1 MLKNFIGMHLT
12 NLFRLV
18 ARWLKRTSNILAI
31 ATVVAVAILAGH
43 TASAQLAA
51 SEPSEALASLKTVA
65 VSEPPNLGEFVKDK
79 KAAIALG
86 KALFWDLQVGSN
98 GLQSCAS
105 CHFHAG
111 VDNRAKN
118 QLSPGLLRVTASGE
132 ADPDIT
138 FNAGGPNSVL
148 QPADYPFHK
157 LADPNNASSQVL
169 ADTNDVAGSQGV
181 VLAKFIDTVPGNS
194 AEEVEVVP
202 DPVFNVQGINVRQ
215 VTERNTPSTIN
226 AVFNFRNFW
235 DGRAQNEFNGV
246 NPFGS
251 RDQNAFVLKAPTRQS
266 ALQQVKV
273 SLKNSALASQAV
285 GPPLSS
291 VEESATG
298 RTFPEIGQKFDGI
311 TIKLLGLAVPLPR
324 DLGKKLRLLR
334 PLGKQL
340 VHRQDS
346 VLGSLS
352 LWPLRGLIQGSY
364 ENMIENAFYR
374 VWWDSQYIIKVDST
388 GGTRSFRQWW
398 GPLASDEY
406 SLMDYN
412 FSLFFGLAIQM
423 YESTLISNDSP
434 FDKFME
440 GNSNAL
446 TVQQKQGK
454 SLFEGKAGCINCHVG
469 AEFTG
474 ASVNHVQD
482 ERVDHLTL
490 AKGGEAVYDNGFN
503 NIGVRPTGED
513 LGLGAKDPFGHPLS
527 ESQLAQQGLFQSLL
541 NATPNDTVG
550 ADEHIASDGAFKTP
564 GLRNVEL
571 TAPYFHNGGQLTL
584 RQVVDFYNRGGDF
597 AENNLDNLDADIHPL
612 GLSEQEKTSLVA
624 FLVSL
629 TDERVR
635 YERAPFDH
643 PQLFITNGHPGDQ
656 NAVTNDGTGQATTT
670 LLELPAVGRNGTSVP
685 QPNFLGV
692 SSQLSPT
699 TITPP
704 SLRNPLEGSITE
716 QDCPPGSKPKFVSG
730 GYMCVTK

>member
-1 MLKNFIGMHLT
+1 MLKNFIGIHLT

-18 ARWLKRTSNILAI
+18 ARLLKRTSHIMAI

-43 TASAQLAA
+43 TASAQVAA

-65 VSEPPNLGEFVKDK
+65 VSEPPNLGEFVKNK
-79 KAAIALG
+79 KAAIVLG

-98 GLQSCAS
+98 GQQSCGS

-111 VDNRAKN
+111 VDSRNKN
-118 QLSPGLLRVTASGE
+118 QLSPGLLRVNASSGPN
-132 ADPDIT
+132 PDIT
-138 FNAGGPNSVL
+138 FNAGKGPNSVL
-148 QPADYPFHK
+148 VPADFPFHK
-157 LADPNNASSQVL
+157 LADPNNRLSQVQR
-169 ADTNDVAGSQGV
+169 DTNDVAGSQGV
-181 VLAKFIDTVPGNS
+181 TLTKFIDIVPGS
-194 AEEVEVVP
+194 AVDKVEVQP
-202 DPVFNVQGINVRQ
+202 DPVFNVKGTNVRQ

-226 AVFNFRNFW
+226 AVYNFRNFW

-251 RDQNAFVLKAPTRQS
+251 RDKDAFVLKAPTKQS
-266 ALQQVKV
+266 PLQQVKI

-291 VEESATG
+291 VEQSATG
-298 RTFPEIGQKFDGI
+298 RVLPDVGQKFDQ
-311 TIKLLGLAVPLPR
+311 IKVKKLPR
-324 DLGKKLRLLR
+324 ETGKKLKQLR
-334 PLGKQL
+334 PLGTQL
-340 VHRQDS
+340 VHPEDS

-352 LWPLRGLIQGSY
+352 RWPQPGLKDKSY
-364 ENMIENAFYR
+364 EKMVEDAFHR
-374 VWWDSQYIIKVDST
+374 QWWDSKQIIKVDAN
-388 GGTRSFRQWW
+388 GTRSFKQPQ
-398 GPLASDEY
+398 GALATDEFT
-406 SLMDYN
+406 LMDYN
-412 FSLFFGLAIQM
+412 FSLFFGLALQL

-434 FDKFME
+434 FDRFME
-440 GNSNAL
+440 GNTNAL

-454 SLFEGKAGCINCHVG
+454 NLFEGKAGCINCHVG

-490 AKGGEAVYDNGFN
+490 AKGGEAAYDNGFN
-503 NIGVRPTGED
+503 NIGVRPTWED
-513 LGLGAKDPFGHPLS
+513 LGVGGKDPFGNPLS
-527 ESQLAQQGLFQSLL
+527 EPRLAQQGLFQSLL
-541 NATPNDTVG
+541 NATPNIPVAANERIV
-550 ADEHIASDGAFKTP
+550 ADGTFKTP
-564 GLRNVEL
+564 GLRNIEL
-571 TAPYFHNGGQLTL
+571 TGPYFHNGGQATL

-597 AENNLDNLDADIHPL
+597 AENNIDNLDRGIRNL
-612 GLSEQEKTSLVA
+612 NLTEEQKTSLVL
-624 FLVSL
+624 FMKSL

-670 LLELPAVGRNGTSVP
+670 VIELPAVGANGTTTP

-692 SSQLSPT
+692 SPELST
-699 TITPP
+699 TKITPQSP
-704 SLRNPLEGSITE
+704 PASSKNPLEGSITE

-730 GYMCVTK
+730 GFMCVTK

>member
-1 MLKNFIGMHLT
+1 MLKNFIGTHLT
-12 NLFRLV
+12 NLFPLV
-18 ARWLKRTSNILAI
+18 ARWLKRTSNIMAI
-31 ATVVAVAILAGH
+31 ATLVAVAILAGH
-43 TASAQLAA
+43 TASAQIT
-51 SEPSEALASLKTVA
+51 PRPPNPLASLKTVA
-65 VSEPPNLGEFVKDK
+65 VSEPPNLGQFVKNK
-79 KAAIALG
+79 PAAIALG
-86 KALFWDLQVGSN
+86 KALFWDMQVGSD

-111 VDNRAKN
+111 VDTRAKN
-118 QLSPGLLRVTASGE
+118 QLSPGVLQVNASGE
-132 ADPDIT
+132 ANPDIT
-138 FNAGGPNSVL
+138 FNAGKGPNSVL
-148 QPADYPFHK
+148 QPADFPFHK
-157 LADPNNASSQVL
+157 LADPNNASSPVL
-169 ADTNDVAGSQGV
+169 AHTNDVAGSQGV
-181 VLAKFIDTVPGNS
+181 ILAKFIDTAPGNS
-194 AEEVEVVP
+194 ADEVEVVP
-202 DPVFNVQGINVRQ
+202 DPIFNVQGINVRQ

-226 AVFNFRNFW
+226 AVYNFRNFW

-246 NPFGS
+246 NPFGA
-251 RDQNAFVLKAPTRQS
+251 RDPDARVLKAPTRQS
-266 ALQQVKV
+266 PLQQVKV

-311 TIKLLGLAVPLPR
+311 NNINLLGVALPLPR
-324 DLGKKLRLLR
+324 NLGKKLRVLR

-352 LWPLRGLIQGSY
+352 LWPLRGLINGSY
-364 ENMIENAFYR
+364 GNMIENAFHR

-434 FDKFME
+434 FDRFMD

-446 TVQQKQGK
+446 TVQQKQGQAV
-454 SLFEGKAGCINCHVG
+454 FEQSCVFCHGG
-469 AEFTG
+469 AETTN
-474 ASVNHVQD
+474 ASVNNLEKLRLRRMNVGN
-482 ERVDHLTL
+482 
-490 AKGGEAVYDNGFN
+490 GGQAVYDNAFY
-503 NIGVRPTGED
+503 NIGVLPTGED
-513 LGLGAKDPFGHPLS
+513 LGVGGKDPFGNPLS
-527 ESQLAQQGLFQSLL
+527 ESRLAAQGRFEQLLSEK
-541 NATPNDTVG
+541 PNIPVA
-550 ADEHIASDGAFKTP
+550 ADERITADGAFKTP
-564 GLRNVEL
+564 GLRNIEL

-584 RQVVDFYNRGGDF
+584 EQVVDFYNRGGDF
-597 AENNLDNLDADIHPL
+597 AQNNSDNVDAGIRPL
-612 GLSEQEKTSLVA
+612 NLTEEQKTSLVA
-624 FLVSL
+624 FMQSL

-656 NAVTNDGTGQATTT
+656 NAVTDDGSGQATTT
-670 LLELPAVGRNGTSVP
+670 LLELPAVGRNGLSTP

-699 TITPP
+699 TITRP
-704 SLRNPLEGSITE
+704 SSANPLEGSITE

>member
-1 MLKNFIGMHLT
+1 MLKTFIGMHLT

-18 ARWLKRTSNILAI
+18 ARWLKRTSNIMAI

-43 TASAQLAA
+43 TASAQIT
-51 SEPSEALASLKTVA
+51 PRPPNPLASLKTVA
-65 VSEPPNLGEFVKDK
+65 VSEPPNLGEFVKNK
-79 KAAIALG
+79 PAAIALG

-98 GLQSCAS
+98 GMIACAS

-118 QLSPGLLRVTASGE
+118 QLSPGLLRVNASGE
-132 ADPDIT
+132 PDPDTT
-138 FNAGGPNSVL
+138 FNAGKGPNSVL
-148 QPADYPFHK
+148 QPADFPFHK
-157 LADPNNASSQVL
+157 LADPNNASSPVL
-169 ADTNDVAGSQGV
+169 AHTNDVAGSQGV
-181 VLAKFIDTVPGNS
+181 FLAKFIDTVPGSS

-226 AVFNFRNFW
+226 AVFNHRQFW

-251 RDQNAFVLKAPTRQS
+251 RDRDAYVLKAPTRES
-266 ALQQVKV
+266 PLENTKI

-298 RTFPEIGQKFDGI
+298 RTFPEIGQKFNGVR
-311 TIKLLGLAVPLPR
+311 IKLLPR
-324 DLGKKLRLLR
+324 ELGKKLTKLR
-334 PLGKQL
+334 PLAKQV
-340 VHRQDS
+340 VHPQDS

-364 ENMIENAFYR
+364 ENMIKNAFHR
-374 VWWDSQYIIKVDST
+374 QWWDSQYVIKVDST
-388 GGTRSFRQWW
+388 GGTRSFKRWLE
-398 GPLASDEY
+398 PLAIFASDEF

-412 FSLFFGLAIQM
+412 FSLFFGLAIQL

-434 FDKFME
+434 FDRFME

-446 TVQQKQGK
+446 TVQQQQGMA
-454 SLFEGKAGCINCHVG
+454 LFNQACVFCHGG
-469 AEFTG
+469 AETTN
-474 ASVNHVQD
+474 ASVNNLEQLRLRRMAVGSGQ
-482 ERVDHLTL
+482 
-490 AKGGEAVYDNGFN
+490 AVYDNAFY
-503 NIGVRPTGED
+503 NIGVLPTGED
-513 LGLGAKDPFGHPLS
+513 LGVGGKDPFGNPLS
-527 ESQLAQQGLFQSLL
+527 ESRLAALGLFKQLL
-541 NATPNDTVG
+541 SEEPNIPVA
-550 ADEHIASDGAFKTP
+550 ADERITADGAFKTP
-564 GLRNVEL
+564 GLRNIEL

-584 RQVVDFYNRGGDF
+584 GQVVDFYNRGGDF
-597 AENNLDNLDADIHPL
+597 AQNNIDNADIGIRPL
-612 GLSEQEKTSLVA
+612 GLSEEQKTSLVA

-629 TDERVR
+629 TDDRVR
-635 YERAPFDH
+635 YERGPFDH

-670 LLELPAVGRNGTSVP
+670 LLELPAVGANGTNTP

-692 SSQLSPT
+692 SSQLSPS
-699 TITPP
+699 TITQPPP
-704 SLRNPLEGSITE
+704 SPTNPLEGSITE
-716 QDCPPGSKPKFVSG
+716 QDCPPGSKPKFVKG
-730 GYMCVTK
+730 GFMCVTK

>member
-1 MLKNFIGMHLT
+1 MLKNFIVMHLT

-18 ARWLKRTSNILAI
+18 ARWLKRTSNIMAI

-43 TASAQLAA
+43 TASAQIT
-51 SEPSEALASLKTVA
+51 PRPPNPLASLKTVA

-79 KAAIALG
+79 PAAIALG

-98 GLQSCAS
+98 GLLSCAS

-111 VDNRAKN
+111 VDTRAKN
-118 QLSPGLLRVTASGE
+118 QVSPGLLRVTASGE

-138 FNAGGPNSVL
+138 FTAGGPNSVL
-148 QPADYPFHK
+148 QPADFPFHK
-157 LADPNNASSQVL
+157 LADPNNASSPVL
-169 ADTNDVAGSQGV
+169 AHTNDVAGSQGV
-181 VLAKFIDTVPGNS
+181 FQTKFINTVPGNS

-202 DPVFNVQGINVRQ
+202 DPVFNVQDINVRQ

-226 AVFNFRNFW
+226 AVFNHRQFW

-251 RDQNAFVLKAPTRQS
+251 RDPDAFVLKAPTRES
-266 ALQQVKV
+266 PLEKTKI
-273 SLKNSALASQAV
+273 SLKNSSLASQAV

-298 RTFPEIGQKFDGI
+298 RTFPDIGQKFNGVR
-311 TIKLLGLAVPLPR
+311 IKLLPR
-324 DLGKKLRLLR
+324 ELGKKLTKLR
-334 PLGKQL
+334 PLAKQL

-364 ENMIENAFYR
+364 ENMIKNAFHR
-374 VWWDSQYIIKVDST
+374 QWWDSQYVIKVDST
-388 GGTRSFRQWW
+388 GGTRSFKRLLD
-398 GPLASDEY
+398 PLAIFASDEF

-412 FSLFFGLAIQM
+412 FSLFFGLAIQL

-434 FDKFME
+434 FDRFME

-446 TVQQKQGK
+446 TVQQQQGMA
-454 SLFEGKAGCINCHVG
+454 LFNQACVFCHGG
-469 AEFTG
+469 AETTN
-474 ASVNHVQD
+474 ASVRNLEQLRLRRMAVGSGQ
-482 ERVDHLTL
+482 
-490 AKGGEAVYDNGFN
+490 AVYDNAFY
-503 NIGVRPTGED
+503 NIGVLPTGED
-513 LGLGAKDPFGHPLS
+513 LGVGGKDPFGNPLS
-527 ESQLAQQGLFQSLL
+527 ESRLAALGLFKQLL
-541 NATPNDTVG
+541 SEEANIPVA
-550 ADEHIASDGAFKTP
+550 ADERITADGAFKTP
-564 GLRNVEL
+564 GLRNIEL

-597 AENNLDNLDADIHPL
+597 AQNNIDNADIGIRPL
-612 GLSEQEKTSLVA
+612 NFTEDQKTSLVA
-624 FLVSL
+624 FMKSL
-629 TDERVR
+629 TDDRVR

-656 NAVTNDGTGQATTT
+656 NAVTDDGRGQATTT
-670 LLELPAVGRNGTSVP
+670 MLELPAVGRNGLSTP

-692 SSQLSPT
+692 TSELSPA

-704 SLRNPLEGSITE
+704 SSANPLEGSMTE
-716 QDCPPGSKPKFVSG
+716 EDCPPGSTLKSVIG
-730 GYMCVTK
+730 GYMCVSK

>member
-18 ARWLKRTSNILAI
+18 ARWLKRTSQIMAI

-43 TASAQLAA
+43 TASAQVVP
-51 SEPSEALASLKTVA
+51 SGSSEALASLKTVA

-79 KAAIALG
+79 KAAIVLG

-98 GLQSCAS
+98 GNQSCAS

-111 VDNRAKN
+111 VDSRDKN
-118 QLSPGLLRVTASGE
+118 QLNPGLLQVNASGQPN
-132 ADPDIT
+132 PDTT
-138 FNAGGPNSVL
+138 FNTGKGPNSVL
-148 QPADYPFHK
+148 QPADFPFHK
-157 LADPNNASSQVL
+157 LADPNNRLSPVL

-181 VLAKFIDTVPGNS
+181 SLTKFIDIVPGS
-194 AEEVEVVP
+194 AVDQVEVVP
-202 DPVFNVQGINVRQ
+202 DPVFNVQGTNVRQ
-215 VTERNTPSTIN
+215 TTERNTPSTIN
-226 AVFNFRNFW
+226 AVYNFRNFW

-251 RDQNAFVLKAPTRQS
+251 RDPSAFVLKAPKKQS
-266 ALQQVKV
+266 PLQQVKI

-298 RTFPEIGQKFDGI
+298 RVLPDVGQKFDR
-311 TIKLLGLAVPLPR
+311 IKVKKLPR
-324 DLGKKLRLLR
+324 ETGKKLKQLR

-340 VHRQDS
+340 VHPEDS

-352 LWPLRGLIQGSY
+352 RWPQPGLKEKSY
-364 ENMIENAFYR
+364 EKMIEDAFHR
-374 VWWDSQYIIKVDST
+374 EWWDSKQIIKVDAN
-388 GGTRSFRQWW
+388 GTRSFKQPQ
-398 GPLASDEY
+398 GALATDEFT
-406 SLMDYN
+406 LMDYN
-412 FSLFFGLAIQM
+412 FSLFFGLALQL

-434 FDKFME
+434 FDRFME
-440 GNSNAL
+440 GNSKAL
-446 TVQQKQGK
+446 TVQQKQGME
-454 SLFEGKAGCINCHVG
+454 LFEGKAGCINCHNG
-469 AEFTG
+469 AEFTA

-482 ERVDHLTL
+482 ERVDHLTVGN
-490 AKGGEAVYDNGFN
+490 GGEAVYDNGFN
-503 NIGVRPTGED
+503 NIGVRPTLED

-527 ESQLAQQGLFQSLL
+527 ESQLAQQGLFESLL

-550 ADEHIASDGAFKTP
+550 ADEHIAADGAFKTP

-584 RQVVDFYNRGGDF
+584 PQVVAFYNRGGDF
-597 AENNLDNLDADIHPL
+597 AENNIDNLDADIHSL
-612 GLSEQEKTSLVA
+612 GLSEEEKTSLVA

-643 PQLFITNGHPGDQ
+643 PQLFVTNGHPGDQ

-670 LLELPAVGRNGTSVP
+670 VIELPAVGRNGTSVP

-699 TITPP
+699 TITPASTQP
-704 SLRNPLEGSITE
+704 SPNPLEGSMTE
-716 QDCPPGSKPKFVSG
+716 QDCPPGSKLKSVKG

>member
-1 MLKNFIGMHLT
+1 MLKNFIVMHLT

-18 ARWLKRTSNILAI
+18 ARWLKRTSNIMAI

-43 TASAQLAA
+43 TASAQIT
-51 SEPSEALASLKTVA
+51 PRPPNPLASLKTVA
-65 VSEPPNLGEFVKDK
+65 VPEPPNLGEFVKNK
-79 KAAIALG
+79 PAAIALG
-86 KALFWDLQVGSN
+86 KALFWDMQVGSD
-98 GLQSCAS
+98 GIMSCAS
-105 CHFHAG
+105 CHHHAG
-111 VDNRAKN
+111 VDPRAKN
-118 QLSPGLLRVTASGE
+118 QVSPGLLRVNASGE

-148 QPADYPFHK
+148 QPGDFPFHK
-157 LADPNNASSQVL
+157 LADPNDRSSQVL
-169 ADTNDVAGSQGV
+169 AHTNDVAGSQGV
-181 VLAKFIDTVPGNS
+181 TLAKFIDTVPGNS
-194 AEEVEVVP
+194 ADEVEVVP

-251 RDQNAFVLKAPTRQS
+251 RDPNAFVLKAPRRES
-266 ALQQVKV
+266 PLQQVKI
-273 SLKNSALASQAV
+273 SLKNSSLASQAV

-311 TIKLLGLAVPLPR
+311 INLNLLGLTVPLPR
-324 DLGKKLRLLR
+324 DLGKKLRVLR

-352 LWPLRGLIQGSY
+352 LWPLRGLIKGSY
-364 ENMIENAFYR
+364 ENMIEEAFHP

-388 GGTRSFRQWW
+388 GGTRSFRRWW

-423 YESTLISNDSP
+423 YESTLKSDDAP
-434 FDKFME
+434 FDRFMD

-446 TVQQKQGK
+446 TVQQQQGK
-454 SLFEGKAGCINCHVG
+454 ALFEQSCVFCHGG
-469 AEFTG
+469 AETTN
-474 ASVNHVQD
+474 ASVNNL
-482 ERVDHLTL
+482 ERLRLRRMNVGN
-490 AKGGEAVYDNGFN
+490 GGQAVYDNAFY
-503 NIGVRPTGED
+503 NIGVLPTGED
-513 LGLGAKDPFGHPLS
+513 LGVGGKDPFGNPLS
-527 ESQLAQQGLFQSLL
+527 ESRLAAQGRFEQLLSER
-541 NATPNDTVG
+541 PNIDVG
-550 ADEHIASDGAFKTP
+550 ADERITADGAFKTP
-564 GLRNVEL
+564 GLRNIEL
-571 TAPYFHNGGQLTL
+571 TGPYFHNGGQLTL

-597 AENNLDNLDADIHPL
+597 AQNNSENVDAGIRPL
-612 GLSEQEKTSLVA
+612 NLSEEQKTSLVA
-624 FLVSL
+624 FMESL
-629 TDERVR
+629 TDDRVR

-656 NAVTNDGTGQATTT
+656 NAVTNDGKGQATTT
-670 LLELPAVGRNGTSVP
+670 VVELPAVGRNGTSVP
-685 QPNFLGV
+685 RPNFLGV

-699 TITPP
+699 TITPASSP
-704 SLRNPLEGSITE
+704 NPLEGSMTQE
-716 QDCPPGSKPKFVSG
+716 DCPPGSILKSVIG